1 MEDKYIE
8 FYLING
14 SVLCFLYK
22 RIKNINKSEIGIQI
36 EYLTEENK
44 IITYNIPFT
53 SMLYYTFSEEI
64 GGN

>member
-1 MEDKYIE
+1 MEDKHIE
-8 FYLING
+8 FHLING
-14 SVLCFLYK
+14 SILYFLYK
-22 RIKNINKSEIGIQI
+22 KIKNINKSEIGIQI
-36 EYLTEENK
+36 EYLTEENE